1 MTEEEKL
8 FLLLSQFEISNKK
21 VEKILDDLGDHIS
34 IDRFFKIKDLAKILG
49 EELYANMQVC
59 ASEVRLRQYQRNLE
73 ESGITL
79 LTIFSKSLSR
89 KTCFFAR

>member
-34 IDRFFKIKDLAKILG
+34 IDRFFFFFYLAKILG
-49 EELYANMQVC
+49 EELYADMQVC
-59 ASEVRLRQYQRNLE
+59 AS
-73 ESGITL
+73 
-79 LTIFSKSLSR
+79 
-89 KTCFFAR
+89 